1 MTCVRDGRQTGKEEH
16 MNYVGF
22 DSYHQVR
29 LRNEE
34 MVRAVQTLR
43 LEHRLRATSERRA
56 TRFVALARRGVVS
69 LLHKAEFAR

>member
-1 MTCVRDGRQTGKEEH
+1 

-34 MVRAVQTLR
+34 MLRDVQALR
-43 LEHRLRATSERRA
+43 LEERLRANSERRA
-56 TRFVALARRGVVS
+56 TRFVALARLGVVP
-69 LLHKAEFAR
+69 LLHRAGFAR